1 MYTKSLAELIESF
14 KSLPGIGERTAERL
28 AFFVL
33 DMDEEL
39 VINFSDALINA
50 KKNISKCEVCN
61 NLTEDV
67 VCNICSSQ
75 IRNVKQLCV
84 VEDSRSVSLFEKIG
98 TYTGLY
104 FVLDGLIS
112 PIDGVNPED
121 IGIEKLMRMIEK
133 HDFDEIILAV
143 KPSIEGETTS
153 LYIKKILENMNLKV
167 TRIASGVPV
176 GADMEYIDKLTLMK
190 AFSERKELE

>member
-39 VINFSDALINA
+39 VTNFSNALINA

-133 HDFDEIILAV
+133 HDFNEIILAV